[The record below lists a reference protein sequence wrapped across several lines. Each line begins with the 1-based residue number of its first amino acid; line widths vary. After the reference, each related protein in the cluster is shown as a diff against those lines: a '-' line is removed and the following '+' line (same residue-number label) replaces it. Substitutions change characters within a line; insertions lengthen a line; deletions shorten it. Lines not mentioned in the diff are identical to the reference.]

1 MNYIDLILAVFLVWA
16 AYKGFKNGLIIEVA
30 SLAALILGIFGA
42 IKFSGFTADFLVDRF
57 DLTTKY
63 LSLIAFAVT
72 FVIIIVLVH
81 LFARILDKLVKAIAL
96 GFINRLA
103 GIVFGVVKIAFILS
117 IVLVILNAINRKT
130 NFLPQEKLE
139 KSLLYGPVFN
149 FAPAI
154 FNELNFEEIR
164 ENIEYL
170 REKDKTIVLSLL

>member
-1 MNYIDLILAVFLVWA
+1 MNYIDLILAIFLVWA

-42 IKFSGFTADFLVDRF
+42 IKFSGLTADFLVEQF

-81 LFARILDKLVKAIAL
+81 LLARILDKLVKAIAL

-103 GIVFGVVKIAFILS
+103 GIVFGIAKVAFILS
-117 IVLVILNAINRKT
+117 IILVILNTIDRKAH
-130 NFLPQEKLE
+130 FLPEEKIE
-139 KSLLYGPVFN
+139 GSALYGPISGL
-149 FAPAI
+149 APAI
-154 FNELNFEEIR
+154 FHDLNFEKIL
-164 ENIEYL
+164 ENFDNPVEENKVIL
-170 REKDKTIVLSLL
+170 

>member
-1 MNYIDLILAVFLVWA
+1 MNYIDLILAIFLLWA

-42 IKFSGFTADFLVDRF
+42 IKFSGLTADFLVEQF
-57 DLTTKY
+57 DLTTQY
-63 LSLIAFAVT
+63 LSLIAFAIT
-72 FVIIIVLVH
+72 FVCIVIVVH
-81 LFARILDKLVKAIAL
+81 LLARFLDKLVKAIAL

-117 IVLVILNAINRKT
+117 IVLVILDAVNQKA
-130 NFLPQEKLE
+130 NFVPKEKLE

-154 FNELNFEEIR
+154 FPYLDFEEIR
-164 ENIEYL
+164 ENIEDL
-170 REKDKTIVLSLL
+170 RKKDKVIVLSLL